1 MEMYAATMTNSEA
14 DSFYYFSID
23 FYNQLIDN
31 LGEQL
36 ICTKTMKDGIIYG
49 IALFFHSDHILT
61 YYLSARNLNY
71 TKVPSTNFILS
82 KMSSW
87 ATMNNVKTFNLGGG
101 LSMNPDDRLFKFKT
115 NFSKNTMP
123 FYIGKRVHL
132 KEIYENIK
140 KEWIV
145 KNGIEE
151 FDKVRNV
158 LQFYRL

>member
-1 MEMYAATMTNSEA
+1 
-14 DSFYYFSID
+14 
-23 FYNQLIDN
+23 
-31 LGEQL
+31 
-36 ICTKTMKDGIIYG
+36 
-49 IALFFHSDHILT
+49 
-61 YYLSARNLNY
+61 
-71 TKVPSTNFILS
+71 
-82 KMSSW
+82 
-87 ATMNNVKTFNLGGG
+87 
-101 LSMNPDDRLFKFKT
+101 MNPDDRLFKFKT